1 MCDYS
6 LMAVPNRL
14 AREGEELVAHRF
26 PTGSLGLASP
36 MDLKRAADPPVPSRK
51 NFWRAALEFFN
62 PPKTEPVPAVC
73 IPPGARLGLQDI
85 PLRLQHDL
93 GVGPA
98 EPVTF
103 TQISAAVNSYRDA
116 VRFLNG
122 REVRLQELREGQ
134 RVRVLDLS
142 VAEELDLLPHQRW
155 PLQVEDWRVALAQRW
170 SASALGFSTSP
181 GLESFSSKFRDL
193 LSTGIRHHVRGQS
206 DTICATVIARGAHKA
221 SACARTGTADRDAFT
236 RRTYP
241 ATGLRTLPPA
251 RQAIGL

>member
-36 MDLKRAADPPVPSRK
+36 ADLKRAADPTPPARRSLWCAVK
-51 NFWRAALEFFN
+51 EFFN

-73 IPPGARLGLQDI
+73 IPPGARLELRDI
-85 PLRLQHDL
+85 PARLQAEI
-93 GVGPA
+93 GVGPV

-116 VRFLNG
+116 VRFANG
-122 REVRLQELREGQ
+122 REVRLQELKEGQ

-142 VAEELDLLPHQRW
+142 MAEDLDLER
-155 PLQVEDWRVALAQRW
+155 
-170 SASALGFSTSP
+170 
-181 GLESFSSKFRDL
+181 
-193 LSTGIRHHVRGQS
+193 
-206 DTICATVIARGAHKA
+206 
-221 SACARTGTADRDAFT
+221 
-236 RRTYP
+236 
-241 ATGLRTLPPA
+241 LREERAEFMYRL
-251 RQAIGL
+251 R